1 MHFCFFDFYTLVNYT
16 MFRHIILP
24 LTGDLMVVNV
34 RKSDSKH
41 RYRCQVKHKITNARL
56 LSPTWGQIRVKD
68 NSELYML
75 GPRLNSQLQ
84 TRHTLAVNNGET
96 VFFYCS
102 FDGHPTP
109 SIHWYH
115 NDIASLTLSSLQFSS
130 NGFYFATTEGPIN
143 SAGIDGRMLS
153 FDGHTAS
160 PYLIGHN
167 FLAIEK
173 VSNEDTGVIS
183 CVANNSNSLVR
194 HDMLLFVKS
203 SIQVSLLSTSL
214 RPYPGQ
220 DITLSCNL
228 TASNSNSNAYQD
240 QSNSSLT
247 LEQNKRLRSLISSH
261 FLLNTNW
268 YHNGKLINFD
278 HRIRRTSEDQIAIR
292 DFRGPEDNGI
302 YQCSIRLTAPDYDEE
317 SFMSALNIRSI
328 GKPVHVSNWK
338 LNRDDII
345 IPKK

>member
-1 MHFCFFDFYTLVNYT
+1 M
-16 MFRHIILP
+16 P

-34 RKSDSKH
+34 RKSDGKH
-41 RYRCQVKHKITNARL
+41 RYRCQVRHKVTNARL
-56 LSPTWGQIRVKD
+56 VSPTWGQIRVR
-68 NSELYML
+68 EGAEVYMV

-84 TRHTLAVNNGET
+84 TRHTLAVNAGET

-102 FDGHPTP
+102 FDGHPRP
-109 SIHWYH
+109 SIQWYH
-115 NDIASLTLSSLQFSS
+115 NDIQSLTQNAASAAA
-130 NGFYFATTEGPIN
+130 NGFYFATTEAPSPSPIN
-143 SAGIDGRMLS
+143 ADGRALS
-153 FDGHTAS
+153 FDADAG
-160 PYLIGHN
+160 PYLVGRN
-167 FLAIEK
+167 FLAIER

-183 CVANNSNSLVR
+183 CVANNTNSYVR

-228 TASNSNSNAYQD
+228 TASSTSSTSTSNANSYQD
-240 QSNSSLT
+240 QSNSSLA

-268 YHNGKLINFD
+268 YHNGRLITFD
-278 HRIRRTSEDQIAIR
+278 HRIRRTAEDQIVVR

-317 SFMSALNIRSI
+317 SFMSALHIRSI
-328 GKPVHVSNWK
+328 GKHGVLLMAMAITP
-338 LNRDDII
+338 
-345 IPKK
+345 PKS